1 MATRIGMPVGATTL
15 LRRIREADLD
25 PPLPPRVL
33 GVDDWAWRKGQS
45 YGTILCDLERGRR
58 VDLLPDRTAETRPRI
73 RRHRP
78 NRPNRRPRARR
89 CAC

>member
-1 MATRIGMPVGATTL
+1 

-45 YGTILCDLERGRR
+45 YGTILCDLEHAR
-58 VDLLPDRTAETRPRI
+58 VIDLLPRPR
-73 RRHRP
+73 P
-78 NRPNRRPRARR
+78 WPPG
-89 CAC
+89 